1 MYQPQISVKTQK
13 MVGVEALIRWN
24 DKGKLVMPN
33 EFLAHAEDLGVM
45 TQISQW
51 VLNEACMQTKKWQ
64 VSGLDVPKVAVNL
77 PVSSIM
83 HPHIIKYI
91 KHALKSSKLA
101 PSCLEIE
108 ITETNFIS
116 STDYTISVLREL
128 RALGIRVSI
137 DDFGTGYS
145 CMSYLQNLPIDTLKI
160 DGSFVSNLGKNKAAN
175 GIVQSIVTLG
185 KSLNLNLIAEC
196 AETQE
201 QVNALE
207 MLECDVIQGYF
218 FSRPLSSE
226 QVVSYLK
233 KA

>member
-1 MYQPQISVKTQK
+1 MQVKH
-13 MVGVEALIRWN
+13 W
-24 DKGKLVMPN
+24 
-33 EFLAHAEDLGVM
+33 
-45 TQISQW
+45 
-51 VLNEACMQTKKWQ
+51 QT
-64 VSGLDVPKVAVNL
+64 SGHNVKKVAVNL

-83 HPHIIKYI
+83 HPHIIRYI
-91 KHALKSSKLA
+91 KHALTIADLA
-101 PSCLEIE
+101 PTCLEIE

-128 RALGIRVSI
+128 RALGIRVSL

-160 DGSFVSNLGKNKAAN
+160 DGSFVRNLGQNKAAD

-201 QVNALE
+201 QVNALSI
-207 MLECDVIQGYF
+207 LKCDVIQGYF
-218 FSRPLSSE
+218 YSKPLNPE
-226 QVVSYLK
+226 QVISYLQENQ
-233 KA
+233 